1 VGKGSLI
8 FRDVVSMH
16 DWISIGA
23 STFCTK
29 FTGIDLMIMFA
40 AARPGRQAGSRARVG
55 AGRRAGPA
63 SGPAM
68 RLNNI
73 VLVVVLGVVYGL
85 VRLLGL
91 VVAHLTSI
99 HRRVVDA
106 SRTIRVHAPAVH
118 TIS

>member
-1 VGKGSLI
+1 MEVFWRSLKNNVFTVTKQI
-8 FRDVVSMH
+8 ETAGPGHTKWPSV
-16 DWISIGA
+16 DWIHVAKTLVCS
-23 STFCTK
+23 S
-29 FTGIDLMIMFA
+29 
-40 AARPGRQAGSRARVG
+40 SRY
-55 AGRRAGPA
+55 
-63 SGPAM
+63 
-68 RLNNI
+68 L
-73 VLVVVLGVVYGL
+73 YGL